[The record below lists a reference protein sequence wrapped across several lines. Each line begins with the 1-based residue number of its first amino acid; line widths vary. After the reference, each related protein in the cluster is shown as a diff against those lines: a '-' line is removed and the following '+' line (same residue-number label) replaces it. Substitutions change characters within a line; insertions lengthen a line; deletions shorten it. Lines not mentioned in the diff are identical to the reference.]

1 MRALQP
7 QTRRDTDEGGG
18 RTQRL
23 RGLAALGVAVA
34 MVLTTAPLA
43 AQADDVNLTPGPT
56 VVADPNSPTG
66 YTGHFVYYNPT
77 ATSVRFAADILLRN
91 WQDQT
96 DTTVYQPGQYKPGLM
111 RGGGGY
117 DVEMTNAGGGYW
129 VTDVPLAGG
138 ANQYWFYVN
147 NNTNLWVADPAN
159 SPIFAPDG
167 LTGTARRAFNKVFV
181 PYDEAKQDF
190 APLADRQIELPRA
203 DSPKGSW
210 SYVPFEVNGTTRTMG
225 VYLPAGYDP
234 DRATPYKTIYMQ
246 HGSGQ
251 DQSDWMNMG
260 DVPVIMDNL
269 IQDGK
274 TEPAVVVTTNS
285 NYIGAANQGYP
296 VLRNVVLPFVE
307 SHYNVSTK
315 PIDRAFAGLSM
326 GGGVTSNIINY
337 DATLFGYYG
346 PWSAGVGVRATTPNV
361 AAPYILLG
369 GGKWDFGLPNAS
381 QVAALNQVAVVE
393 NLVVPGAH
401 DFNTWN
407 ELFAAFAGDYL
418 WHPEAFLI
426 DEITTLKDAV
436 AATSLNKGNKNALT
450 VKLDQAYKQ
459 IAKDTADGTPGALN
473 AFANQVSAFQSSGKL
488 TADEVAALNAT
499 TQKILF
505 NIGYWQQ

>member
-1 MRALQP
+1 
-7 QTRRDTDEGGG
+7 
-18 RTQRL
+18 
-23 RGLAALGVAVA
+23 
-34 MVLTTAPLA
+34 
-43 AQADDVNLTPGPT
+43 
-56 VVADPNSPTG
+56 
-66 YTGHFVYYNPT
+66 
-77 ATSVRFAADILLRN
+77 
-91 WQDQT
+91 
-96 DTTVYQPGQYKPGLM
+96 
-111 RGGGGY
+111 
-117 DVEMTNAGGGYW
+117 
-129 VTDVPLAGG
+129 
-138 ANQYWFYVN
+138 
-147 NNTNLWVADPAN
+147 
-159 SPIFAPDG
+159 
-167 LTGTARRAFNKVFV
+167 
-181 PYDEAKQDF
+181 
-190 APLADRQIELPRA
+190 
-203 DSPKGSW
+203 
-210 SYVPFEVNGTTRTMG
+210 
-225 VYLPAGYDP
+225 
-234 DRATPYKTIYMQ
+234 
-246 HGSGQ
+246 
-251 DQSDWMNMG
+251 MG

-269 IQDGK
+269 IQDGR

-450 VKLDQAYKQ
+450 VKLDQAYKLL
-459 IAKDTADGTPGALN
+459 AKDKADGTLEVLN
-473 AFANQVSAFQSSGKL
+473 GFVTQVGSFQSAGKL
-488 TADEVAALNAT
+488 TAEQTAALT
-499 TQKILF
+499 TTAQKILF
-505 NIGYWQQ
+505 NVGYWQQ